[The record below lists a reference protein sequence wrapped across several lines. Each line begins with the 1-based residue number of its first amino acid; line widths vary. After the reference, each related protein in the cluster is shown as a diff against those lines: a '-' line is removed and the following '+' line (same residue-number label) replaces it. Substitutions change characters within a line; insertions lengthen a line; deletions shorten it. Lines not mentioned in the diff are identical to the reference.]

1 MAIHDT
7 TVTAEPREVTDD
19 EVSFFTENGWLK
31 LDEFVDPASAAA
43 LLETGQSLMQKGKD
57 QDAMKEANLQAW
69 WSSRRRVATDDKAEP
84 FRSFLLS
91 QNLGKAAYNLMN
103 RSRLTDRVVPV
114 MLGSETL
121 TCKAPAGM
129 PGNQA
134 TPYHQDYPGSP
145 FDREGSVN
153 IWVALND
160 IPAERGSMRFLS
172 GSHHE
177 GPLGRM
183 GRADF
188 DDVTVEYPKLT
199 EIYEWSP
206 PLDLKAGDA
215 TVHHGCTVHGG
226 PANTT
231 DDYRWAY
238 IMMFFPGDA
247 LYNGAQSFVGDGLGL
262 DLNKRF
268 NHPRLQQIYP

>member
-114 MLGSETL
+114 MLRIGDPHLQGPGWHARE
-121 TCKAPAGM
+121 
-129 PGNQA
+129 PGNA
-134 TPYHQDYPGSP
+134 VSPG
-145 FDREGSVN
+145 
-153 IWVALND
+153 
-160 IPAERGSMRFLS
+160 LS
-172 GSHHE
+172 RIAVRSGGVGEH
-177 GPLGRM
+177 LGRPKRHSC
-183 GRADF
+183 RAR
-188 DDVTVEYPKLT
+188 V
-199 EIYEWSP
+199 
-206 PLDLKAGDA
+206 
-215 TVHHGCTVHGG
+215 
-226 PANTT
+226 
-231 DDYRWAY
+231 
-238 IMMFFPGDA
+238 DA
-247 LYNGAQSFVGDGLGL
+247 LSFRFPPRRSTWADGA
-262 DLNKRF
+262 R
-268 NHPRLQQIYP
+268 RLR